1 MLRFYNT
8 ATRKVET
15 FVPIEEGKVSMYV
28 CGLTVYNDM
37 HLGHARTYI
46 AFDTIRRWFEYLGN
60 DVKFIQ
66 NHTDIDDKIIELMSV
81 GKDIFRLNTENLKH
95 ANPDL
100 IISQEICQVCS
111 AYTNQVDDAV
121 NILGR
126 RLDVLTINPHDI
138 QGILLTIIDFSKK
151 IDAEAKGRKLV
162 ESLTKRINYIK
173 DKKYDKCPTVLAIE
187 WIDPFFTAGHWIP
200 EMIESVGARN
210 LISKKGEHSRKM
222 TFDEIKNANPDIII
236 LMPCGFDV
244 ERTIKEYKKNLE
256 KNSKWKTLEAVK
268 RQNVFAVDANSFFS
282 KPSLRTIIG
291 IEILGKII
299 QSKVF
304 ADLMVPVKSYRK
316 IN

>member
-1 MLRFYNT
+1 MYKRQIKLYGVTHECEYPKEAKLKPR
-8 ATRKVET
+8 V
-15 FVPIEEGKVSMYV
+15 IESV
-28 CGLTVYNDM
+28 
-37 HLGHARTYI
+37 
-46 AFDTIRRWFEYLGN
+46 FDSKILSS
-60 DVKFIQ
+60 KQ
-66 NHTDIDDKIIELMSV
+66 IDDKIIELMSV

-138 QGILLTIIDFSKK
+138 QGILLTIIDISKK

-187 WIDPFFTAGHWIP
+187 WIDPFFTAGHWVP

-244 ERTIKEYKKNLE
+244 ERTIK
-256 KNSKWKTLEAVK
+256 AV
-268 RQNVFAVDANSFFS
+268 S
-282 KPSLRTIIG
+282 
-291 IEILGKII
+291 
-299 QSKVF
+299 
-304 ADLMVPVKSYRK
+304 
-316 IN
+316 

>member
-1 MLRFYNT
+1 MN
-8 ATRKVET
+8 
-15 FVPIEEGKVSMYV
+15 FVRSE
-28 CGLTVYNDM
+28 N
-37 HLGHARTYI
+37 
-46 AFDTIRRWFEYLGN
+46 
-60 DVKFIQ
+60 
-66 NHTDIDDKIIELMSV
+66 KIIHLLN
-81 GKDIFRLNTENLKH
+81 KKIKNIFPQIVLNIHKE
-95 ANPDL
+95 
-100 IISQEICQVCS
+100 E
-111 AYTNQVDDAV
+111 
-121 NILGR
+121 
-126 RLDVLTINPHDI
+126 
-138 QGILLTIIDFSKK
+138 LTIIKKEKAIYRFLSFIEGKFLSESKHSQKLFSNFGK
-151 IDAEAKGRKLV
+151 ILGKINKELLKVEDKNIESRKIELDIKHLNFNSKYLNYIEDIEGKKLV

-173 DKKYDKCPTVLAIE
+173 DKKYDQCPTVLAIE
-187 WIDPFFTAGHWIP
+187 WIDPFFTAGHWVP

-256 KNSKWKTLEAVK
+256 KNSKWKTLKAVK

-291 IEILGKII
+291 MEILGKII